1 MAKIVENPIGR
12 RMVIVSTD
20 DIINIVREYQ
30 VISQSTSC
38 YSELRKALSERTLYI
53 PEDI

>member
-1 MAKIVENPIGR
+1 MAYIIENNLKR
-12 RMVIVSTD
+12 RIIRLNTD

-30 VISQSTSC
+30 NITCNSYS
-38 YSELRKALSERTLYI
+38 YSEIREKLNKKELYI